1 VTSSSLPT
9 DEPGEVRDEER
20 LDPERLRPFVAGA
33 LGAEGPVSV
42 LQFRKGHSNLTY
54 LVSVGGREA
63 VLRRAPF
70 GASVKT
76 AHDMR
81 REWTILSALQG
92 VYPKAPRP
100 IAFCDDEG
108 LVGARFYLMARV
120 RGVVLRG
127 SAPPPGVTL
136 SPDILRRLSA
146 ALVDD
151 LVALHA
157 VDVAAPALAA
167 LGKPEGYVA
176 RQVTGWT
183 ERWRRART
191 DDVPELEEAARWIAA
206 NEPGGTRAAL
216 VHNDYKHDNLVLDPA
231 DLTRIRAVLDW
242 EMATLGDPLLDLGTT
257 LGYWIDPDDP
267 EDFRLLPFGPTA
279 LPGNL
284 SRREIADRYAERS
297 GRAAGPVLFGY
308 VFALF
313 KIAVIAQQI
322 YKRFVDGYTHDPRFA
337 AMIAGVRLLGAQA
350 ARAIER
356 GRIHAL
362 GP

>member
-1 VTSSSLPT
+1 MTAM
-9 DEPGEVRDEER
+9 DEPGEVRHEER
-20 LDPERLRPFVAGA
+20 LDGERLRPFVSAA

-42 LQFRKGHSNLTY
+42 RQFRRGHSNLTY
-54 LVSVGGREA
+54 LVSVGDREA

-70 GASVKT
+70 GATVRT

-100 IAFCDDEG
+100 IAFCDDEA
-108 LVGARFYLMARV
+108 VAGARFYLMERV

-127 SAPPPGVTL
+127 TAAPPGLDL
-136 SPDILRRLSA
+136 SPDLLRRLSL

-151 LVALHA
+151 LAALHA
-157 VDVAAPALAA
+157 VDATAPRLAA
-167 LGKPEGYVA
+167 LGRPEGYVE
-176 RQVTGWT
+176 RQVAGWT

-191 DDVPELEEAARWIAA
+191 EDVPELEEVARFIAA
-206 NEPGGTRAAL
+206 GVPPGTRAAL
-216 VHNDYKHDNLVLDPA
+216 VHNDFKHDNVVLDPR
-231 DLTRIRAVLDW
+231 DLARVRAVLDW
-242 EMATLGDPLLDLGTT
+242 EMATVGDPLLDLGTT

-267 EDFRLLPFGPTA
+267 EAFRSLPFGPTA

-284 SRREIADRYAERS
+284 SRREVAERYAART
-297 GRAAGPVLFGY
+297 GRDPGPVLFGY

-322 YKRFVDGYTHDPRFA
+322 YRRFVEGHTHDPRFA
-337 AMIAGVRLLGAQA
+337 AMIAGVRLLGGQA
-350 ARAIER
+350 ARALER
-356 GRIHAL
+356 GRIHGL